1 MARFGYQSGDY
12 PLDRPTPTITSSS
25 KGSSAAAA
33 AAAAGFDAGNSSQL
47 LLDRSAAA
55 FLPPKTPIPLR
66 PLPKS

>member
-12 PLDRPTPTITSSS
+12 PLDRPTPTITSKSS
-25 KGSSAAAA
+25 SAAA